1 MCAESRFQI
10 AAEEAN
16 AWRAD
21 LYGSWCWAW
30 QSPSGAA
37 ATATTRST
45 RPRSFDPPRVGDDVV
60 IKVIGTVVSE
70 ADQSPVVDASVWID
84 VETDQGGE
92 PRAMDRSDAE
102 GRFSMV
108 FTEPDCSFAT
118 ERAFRVFARKK
129 GFHDGELTR
138 DGNGGV
144 AVLQCVSREQTI
156 VFQLTS
162 Q

>member
-1 MCAESRFQI
+1 MTGGRIRLLVLGVAI
-10 AAEEAN
+10 ALGGCSDSN
-16 AWRAD
+16 N
-21 LYGSWCWAW
+21 
-30 QSPSGAA
+30 
-37 ATATTRST
+37 T
-45 RPRSFDPPRVGDDVV
+45 FDPPRVGDDVV

-84 VETDQGGE
+84 VETNQGGE
-92 PRAMDRSDAE
+92 PRATDRSDAE

-118 ERAFRVFARKK
+118 ERGFRVFARKK

-144 AVLQCVSREQTI
+144 PVLQCVSREQTI

>member
-1 MCAESRFQI
+1 MTGGRIRLLVLGVAI
-10 AAEEAN
+10 ALGGCSDSN
-16 AWRAD
+16 
-21 LYGSWCWAW
+21 
-30 QSPSGAA
+30 
-37 ATATTRST
+37 ST
-45 RPRSFDPPRVGDDVV
+45 FDPPRVGDDVV

-138 DGNGGV
+138 DGNGGL

>member
-1 MCAESRFQI
+1 
-10 AAEEAN
+10 
-16 AWRAD
+16 
-21 LYGSWCWAW
+21 
-30 QSPSGAA
+30 
-37 ATATTRST
+37 
-45 RPRSFDPPRVGDDVV
+45 VV

-144 AVLQCVSREQTI
+144 AVLQCGDGNGGVAVLQCVSREQTI